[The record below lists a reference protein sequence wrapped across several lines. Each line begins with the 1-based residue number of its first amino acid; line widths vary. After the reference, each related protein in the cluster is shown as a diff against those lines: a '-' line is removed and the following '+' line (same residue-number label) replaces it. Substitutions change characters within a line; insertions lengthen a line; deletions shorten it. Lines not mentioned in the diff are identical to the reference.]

1 MKVVFTFFG
10 FLTISAPASKK
21 TAESAGA
28 VEYTGCISAEGQ
40 DSPNECPGY
49 VTKQPQSSWLGL

>member
-28 VEYTGCISAEGQ
+28 VEYTGCISAEG
-40 DSPNECPGY
+40 
-49 VTKQPQSSWLGL
+49 